1 MGLTITTLSVL
12 VLLAS
17 CVNAALSPEAIDAA
31 LKLPSCV
38 TQCAIDNLPRFNCT
52 IGDPCYCAMSG
63 PVEDAMASCVI
74 GGCPSLGDALEGLK
88 FQALTCDY
96 RTDRNVGPLTS
107 GVAYAL
113 FGLATLFL
121 CARFL
126 SRWPRLRGAG
136 LSWDDGEYLA
146 SKAGNGTDEITGVV
160 LLCYVPVLGITV
172 TMAYMQNFGA
182 GKDMWTSDIDKVL
195 KYATVCQP
203 TPDQDADNN

>member
-146 SKAGNGTDEITGVV
+146 SMAGTGLTRSQAWYCSAMSLYLVSP
-160 LLCYVPVLGITV
+160 LPWHTCRTLERAKICGRLT
-172 TMAYMQNFGA
+172 
-182 GKDMWTSDIDKVL
+182 
-195 KYATVCQP
+195 
-203 TPDQDADNN
+203 